1 MNQDVNS
8 ELNSVTRTRKVV
20 NLMLWVIVA
29 GAVFYS
35 LMTSTP
41 LVSAHSLWSWSGWA
55 LGALTDAAFILSIS
69 ADAVL
74 SKHGMSGE
82 DGQRLSGG

>member
-35 LMTSTP
+35 S
-41 LVSAHSLWSWSGWA
+41 
-55 LGALTDAAFILSIS
+55 
-69 ADAVL
+69 
-74 SKHGMSGE
+74 
-82 DGQRLSGG
+82 